1 MNELIL
7 NGCSPTPLANYLKA
21 LGILRIIDEQLPEAE
36 LRGYWKNE
44 SFAICG
50 ELDEATLTEF
60 FLHKYAP
67 SAVVAPWNGG
77 SGVHPKDNKTA
88 ISAIGASTAD
98 RFDAFRQVIVKSEDA
113 LKRLGLKEK
122 PSGVDKS
129 TLLALCRNTFPDA
142 ALGWLDAAFV
152 LTKDGTRYPPL
163 LGTGGNDGRLD
174 FTNNFMQRLAEV
186 FDPETGEPT
195 DNAPELLGNAL
206 FGHTVRGL
214 ADNAIGQFGPA
225 SAGGANA
232 SSGFS
237 AKAAVNPWDFIL
249 MLEGA
254 ILFAAASVKRLQTSS
269 SAQLAYP
276 FSVRTTGAG
285 YGSASGADEP
295 ASASRCEMWM
305 PLWTTPT
312 SYTEIRSLLS
322 EGRAQVGMR
331 PARDGLDFHRA
342 ITNLGVDRG
351 ISAFQRY
358 GFLVRN
364 GLAYFATPMERVTVQ
379 RNEAASELL
388 SDLDRNN
395 WLDTFRRNA
404 RADNSPGSVLRA
416 SRQMERA
423 IIGLCTASQQNAALQ
438 IREMLVA
445 LGRCEQA
452 LANSIAWTKKNN
464 ISPAP
469 LLGHRW
475 LSEATALDDPSNVEF
490 RLAASLASLNLFGSA
505 DKEKDKF
512 PFRKNIEPLF
522 VPKKDERDKRAWA
535 THDSRNVVNLNGH
548 LPDRLNQ
555 IIHRRLLLSAASGH
569 EGWQESS
576 SLTAQL
582 SDVATFIEGSCDTKR
597 LADFLAGLALLNW
610 ADPKIA
616 QSLLPPTNDSKK
628 PSAAFALLKLCHQA
642 PKKEGAPIPLDQSI
656 HRFAAAGQVD
666 TAVEKAIRRLKS
678 SGLSL
683 AVTELK
689 GYVGSTEN
697 LAAALLFPLWSEQ
710 IKQLEKIVH
719 ALPKET
725 PESSNLTTTESN
737 IL

>member
-1 MNELIL
+1 MNEPLIL
-7 NGCSPTPLANYLKA
+7 NGCSPTPLAHYLKA
-21 LGILRIIDEQLPEAE
+21 LGILRIIDEQLPEAG

-44 SFAICG
+44 TFAICG
-50 ELDEATLTEF
+50 ELNEADLTKF

-77 SGVHPKDNKTA
+77 SGFHPKDNKTA
-88 ISAIGASTAD
+88 ISAIGASTAA
-98 RFDAFRQVIVKSEDA
+98 RFGAFRQVIAKSEDA
-113 LKRLGLKEK
+113 LKCLGLKEK
-122 PSGVDKS
+122 PSGEDKS

-174 FTNNFMQRLAEV
+174 FTNNFMQRLTEV
-186 FDPETGEPT
+186 FDTETGEPT

-214 ADNAIGQFGPA
+214 ANNAIGQFGPA
-225 SAGGANA
+225 SSGGANA

-269 SAQLAYP
+269 SGQLAYP

-312 SYTEIRSLLS
+312 SCTEIRSLLS

-342 ITNLGVDRG
+342 ITNLGVERG

-416 SRQMERA
+416 SRQLERA
-423 IIGLCTASQQNAALQ
+423 IIGLCTASQQNAARQ
-438 IREMLVA
+438 VREMLVA
-445 LGRCEQA
+445 LGGCEQA
-452 LANSIAWTKKNN
+452 LANCIAWTKEKG
-464 ISPAP
+464 IRPIP

-475 LSEATALDDPSNVEF
+475 LSEAAALDDPSNVEF
-490 RLAASLASLNLFGSA
+490 RLAAALASLTLLGNFGPRSA
-505 DKEKDKF
+505 PLRGHLEPVEVLGSREKRWVQWNKL
-512 PFRKNIEPLF
+512 ES
-522 VPKKDERDKRAWA
+522 RD
-535 THDSRNVVNLNGH
+535 VVGLNGH

-569 EGWQESS
+569 VGWQESS

-582 SDVATFIEGSCDTKR
+582 SDVAIFLEGSCDTKR
-597 LADFLAGLALLNW
+597 LSDFLAGLALLNW
-610 ADPKIA
+610 ADPKVS

-642 PKKEGAPIPLDQSI
+642 PKKEGSPIPLDRSI
-656 HRFAAAGQVD
+656 HRLAAAGQID

-683 AVTELK
+683 AATELK
-689 GYVGSTEN
+689 GYVGSTKN
-697 LAAALLFPLWSEQ
+697 LSAALLFPLWSEQ
-710 IKQLEKIVH
+710 IKQLEKIAH
-719 ALPKET
+719 AASREN
-725 PESSNLTTTESN
+725 PESSNPTTTERN
-737 IL
+737 VL